1 MPDELREQIPIIYNL
16 FEKSNIPLLILD
28 SYEADD
34 IIGTFSKKQEDK
46 NIHTYIVS
54 GDKDL
59 MQLVNDNTS
68 VYSLGNKF
76 KPTTIYNNQKV
87 LDKWNLPPDK
97 IIDYLALVGDTSDNI
112 PGVAGVGPKTA
123 VKLINEFENVENIY
137 KSLDEIKNP
146 NLKTKLINNKE
157 NAFLSKELVTINL
170 NVPIEI
176 DFEKMKYQNIDF
188 ESLRMEL
195 NKIEIYNFD
204 SNLNKYIENETGIE
218 SFETVSEKVN
228 YILVD
233 DDKKINSMIKTIC
246 KSDVL
251 SLDLETTSLDPMK
264 AEIVGLALSVKENE
278 AFYVPFISPN
288 ELFAIQPKVIFDK
301 LYPIFES
308 EIKIIGQNL
317 KYDCLILKRFNV
329 NINKIAFDTYIVES
343 LISPE
348 RNSYKLDNLAIDYL
362 NYKMQPIEDLIGEV
376 KNEQILM
383 SQVPIDK
390 ICFYACED
398 VDVVLKIYNKQRH
411 IIDEKKLDNIFYN
424 IEMPLL
430 KTLIDMEFN
439 GMFINKKKIKT
450 LSEELKKKIILISEK
465 IFSYSGKEFNINSP
479 KQLAEVLFDDL
490 NLKQVKKEVPH
501 LMYSMY

>member
-233 DDKKINSMIKTIC
+233 DDKKINI
-246 KSDVL
+246 
-251 SLDLETTSLDPMK
+251 
-264 AEIVGLALSVKENE
+264 
-278 AFYVPFISPN
+278 
-288 ELFAIQPKVIFDK
+288 
-301 LYPIFES
+301 
-308 EIKIIGQNL
+308 
-317 KYDCLILKRFNV
+317 
-329 NINKIAFDTYIVES
+329 
-343 LISPE
+343 
-348 RNSYKLDNLAIDYL
+348 
-362 NYKMQPIEDLIGEV
+362 
-376 KNEQILM
+376 
-383 SQVPIDK
+383 
-390 ICFYACED
+390 
-398 VDVVLKIYNKQRH
+398 
-411 IIDEKKLDNIFYN
+411 
-424 IEMPLL
+424 
-430 KTLIDMEFN
+430 
-439 GMFINKKKIKT
+439 
-450 LSEELKKKIILISEK
+450 
-465 IFSYSGKEFNINSP
+465 
-479 KQLAEVLFDDL
+479 
-490 NLKQVKKEVPH
+490 
-501 LMYSMY
+501 

>member
-1 MPDELREQIPIIYNL
+1 M
-16 FEKSNIPLLILD
+16 
-28 SYEADD
+28 
-34 IIGTFSKKQEDK
+34 
-46 NIHTYIVS
+46 
-54 GDKDL
+54 
-59 MQLVNDNTS
+59 
-68 VYSLGNKF
+68 
-76 KPTTIYNNQKV
+76 
-87 LDKWNLPPDK
+87 PPDK

-123 VKLINEFENVENIY
+123 IKLINEFENVENIY

-288 ELFAIQPKVIFDK
+288 ELFTIQPKVIFDK
-301 LYPIFES
+301 LS
-308 EIKIIGQNL
+308 Q
-317 KYDCLILKRFNV
+317 
-329 NINKIAFDTYIVES
+329 S
-343 LISPE
+343 LN
-348 RNSYKLDNLAIDYL
+348 RK
-362 NYKMQPIEDLIGEV
+362 
-376 KNEQILM
+376 
-383 SQVPIDK
+383 
-390 ICFYACED
+390 
-398 VDVVLKIYNKQRH
+398 
-411 IIDEKKLDNIFYN
+411 
-424 IEMPLL
+424 
-430 KTLIDMEFN
+430 
-439 GMFINKKKIKT
+439 
-450 LSEELKKKIILISEK
+450 
-465 IFSYSGKEFNINSP
+465 
-479 KQLAEVLFDDL
+479 
-490 NLKQVKKEVPH
+490 
-501 LMYSMY
+501 